1 MHAQYFALIN
11 QDIELQFC
19 AKATFSLLLI
29 LLVLSPLGVR
39 FLPLVVVC
47 LVVAPVVALVLV
59 RLLIHVLGL
68 TRRSAPVNPI
78 VWRLRSGSRDL

>member
-1 MHAQYFALIN
+1 MHAQYFSLIKL
-11 QDIELQFC
+11 DISLPSC

-29 LLVLSPLGVR
+29 LLVYSPLGVR
-39 FLPLVVVC
+39 LLSLVVVC

-68 TRRSAPVNPI
+68 ARLPAPVNPV
-78 VWRLRSGSRDL
+78 VWRLRRGSRDL

>member
-1 MHAQYFALIN
+1 MHAQYFALIKL
-11 QDIELQFC
+11 DISLQSC

-29 LLVLSPLGVR
+29 LLVHSPLGVR
-39 FLPLVVVC
+39 LLSLVVVC

-68 TRRSAPVNPI
+68 TRRSAPVNPVI
-78 VWRLRSGSRDL
+78 WRLRRGSRDL